1 MKLEGIFKLE
11 STGKTVRLG
20 VLTGKGP
27 YWEPDGGEPRTGWV
41 YDVGIWERGGPDW
54 EYTPQAIWAK
64 LVKLEEV
71 GQ

>member
-1 MKLEGIFKLE
+1 MKLEGTFKLE

-20 VLTGKGP
+20 VLTGEGP
-27 YWEPDGGEPRTGWV
+27 AWDVDCAAPVERET
-41 YDVGIWERGGPDW
+41 YDVGVYTYGDQ
-54 EYTPQAIWAK
+54 EYHLHPIWAR